1 MCLWSLAWN
10 TKTSVKGS
18 VNQRGGMMKV
28 VTADGEIQTKHVKR
42 PEYRGSEMER
52 RGTRWERNGKGC
64 QQKENN
70 NNKIHLL
77 FRWGFGLG
85 PGTDVPRT
93 SPSRGEKLSLRV
105 GAREVRLGLVP
116 HFALGPR
123 SNVSNPTSSGGDPLV
138 VGMNDMDGWLDI
150 RGSELLD
157 AWVTPSNRTPSWVTA
172 HTAKRCQ
179 TVSNSIWNDWLWER
193 SLTLERVP
201 ERNQFRHRAGYG

>member
-1 MCLWSLAWN
+1 
-10 TKTSVKGS
+10 
-18 VNQRGGMMKV
+18 MKV
-28 VTADGEIQTKHVKR
+28 VTAAGEIQTKHVKR

-116 HFALGPR
+116 HFALGPITD
-123 SNVSNPTSSGGDPLV
+123 VSNPASSGGDPLV
-138 VGMNDMDGWLDI
+138 FRVNDVNGWFDI
-150 RGSELLD
+150 RGVEIRN
-157 AWVTPSNRTPSWVTA
+157 VGETTPSCRMPGRATA
-172 HTAKRCQ
+172 HTVKRCQ
-179 TVSNSIWNDWLWER
+179 TVSNPIGNVWMEKG
-193 SLTLERVP
+193 SLTGENVQELDQYRQC
-201 ERNQFRHRAGYG
+201 R